1 MKKIL
6 VALLFLWVTKTQ
18 AQQITG
24 LWCTSDSTR
33 VYAIQT
39 TGNNNYQAVIIASTR
54 STDTIGY
61 VAIKNMQYNSRKKRY
76 EGIIYAVADNSPC
89 FVKLYLNKKNTD
101 RLILKLSRMFIMDVS
116 LQWKRVAVTKKV

>member
-1 MKKIL
+1 MFCNNKN
-6 VALLFLWVTKTQ
+6 
-18 AQQITG
+18 
-24 LWCTSDSTR
+24 TSAT
-33 VYAIQT
+33 
-39 TGNNNYQAVIIASTR
+39 NNYQAVIIASTR

-76 EGIIYAVADNSPC
+76 EGIIYAVADNNPC

-101 RLILKLSRMFIMDVS
+101 KLILKLSRMFIVNVS